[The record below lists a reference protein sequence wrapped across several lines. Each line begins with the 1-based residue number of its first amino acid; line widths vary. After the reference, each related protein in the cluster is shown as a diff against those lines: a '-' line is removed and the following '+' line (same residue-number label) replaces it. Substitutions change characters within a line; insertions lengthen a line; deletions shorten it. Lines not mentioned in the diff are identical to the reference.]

1 MVVRAELDK
10 LGINYQSVNVGEAIL
25 IDELTILQKEL
36 WKTALEKAGLILLDN
51 KKGVL
56 VEHIKKLIIDAIHYS
71 EDQLKVNL
79 SDFLSEKLGYDY
91 TYLANLFSETK
102 GITIEQFFI
111 THRIECVKDLLVF
124 DELNLTEIA
133 RTLHFSSVG
142 HLSNQFKKVT
152 GLTPSLFKQIKNN

>member
-1 MVVRAELDK
+1 MIVRAELES
-10 LGINYQSVNVGEAIL
+10 LRINYQSVKVGEAIL
-25 IDELTILQKEL
+25 TDELTLLQKEL

-51 KKGVL
+51 KKDVL
-56 VEHIKKLIIDAIHYS
+56 VEHIKKLIIDVIHFS

-79 SDFLSEKLGYDY
+79 SNYLSEKLGYDY

-111 THRIECVKDLLVF
+111 THRIECVKGLLVY

-133 RTLHFSSVG
+133 RILHFSSVG

-152 GLTPSLFKQIKNN
+152 GLTPSLFKQTKDN